1 MAIQGLL
8 EVPQAPGVHLYRTG
22 ELNVTEEAGVAV
34 AALNEL
40 GLVGDNDQALES
52 TTNDF
57 NALAKLGYSGRLF
70 VRPPAHPNATF
81 DALLDAAEGKR
92 PEDVLELYRYPNLWV
107 PGTGSESYTDE
118 ELDQTASD
126 LAVARLALF
135 NVADTDVDPLLQHL
149 DVPFDDYAK
158 NTWGGKT
165 TQLDEIAKD
174 ITAFEAKHPEHDMTD
189 IDHRDFAFMAL
200 MDRIKGVGS
209 EDMILSHGFMRIQN
223 LGRRSV
229 GGNSFV
235 GGVNSVGGQLWLV
248 GSDGSA
254 YPRDGVGVSAGL
266 NEAAA

>member
-1 MAIQGLL
+1 MAIQGIL

-40 GLVGDNDQALES
+40 GIVGDNDQALES

-57 NALAKLGYSGRLF
+57 NALAQLGYDGRLF
-70 VRPPAHPNATF
+70 IRPPAHPSASF
-81 DALLDAAEGKR
+81 DALISAAEGKR
-92 PEDVLELYRYPNLWV
+92 PQDVAELYRYPNLWT
-107 PGTGSESYTDE
+107 PGTEAESYSDDE
-118 ELDQTASD
+118 LNQTASD

-229 GGNSFV
+229 GGGSVV
-235 GGVNSVGGQLWLV
+235 GCVDS
-248 GSDGSA
+248 SDGRLRLVWSFGSA
-254 YPRDGVGVSAGL
+254 DPYDGVGVSAGL